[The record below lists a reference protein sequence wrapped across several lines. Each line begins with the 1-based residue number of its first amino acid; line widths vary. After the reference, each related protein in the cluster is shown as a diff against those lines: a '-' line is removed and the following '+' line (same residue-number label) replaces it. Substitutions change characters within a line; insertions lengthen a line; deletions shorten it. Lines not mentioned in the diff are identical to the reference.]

1 MDFILS
7 YNNREGVMVFP
18 VVPNEAITLSRSQK
32 NETFDSVNGEMQAP
46 GTLGLATFELESF
59 VPTHDYSFIRPGGKR
74 PWLLILPLL
83 CAGMLALGYGY
94 HVLLR
99 GEDLAVDI
107 AIYVLLMAAGFWLP
121 TRFSGPFQG
130 IRWILPAILTA
141 LLGVLLALF
150 TLWPLENI
158 LFTELSAVRT
168 WLTMPI

>member
-1 MDFILS
+1 MEKFRIMPTETADKNSLFKSGKILVQ
-7 YNNREGVMVFP
+7 NCV
-18 VVPNEAITLSRSQK
+18 
-32 NETFDSVNGEMQAP
+32 DHGE
-46 GTLGLATFELESF
+46 
-59 VPTHDYSFIRPGGKR
+59 
-74 PWLLILPLL
+74 ILPLL

-150 TLWPLENI
+150 TLWPPKNI

-168 WLTMPI
+168 WLTIPI